1 MTSHSL
7 CYARNRG
14 QGRFSR
20 CYHPEP
26 AEPGTCMGKGDHSL
40 K

>member
-14 QGRFSR
+14 QGRF
-20 CYHPEP
+20 
-26 AEPGTCMGKGDHSL
+26 PGAITRSQLSPVLAWAGANTP
-40 K
+40 